1 MFDVMVKAGKNVA
14 GKDIFNVY
22 RVHDTTLS
30 SYLRNVQ
37 DVGYYVVAVIPLFR
51 KKEQILNRDPEESGI
66 SVLNISEAYYK
77 DINQNIIPDISET
90 YFRKDIDPRLL
101 KTVSKE
107 PPYVPVDSI
116 GE

>member
-1 MFDVMVKAGKNVA
+1 MMFDVMVKAGKNVA

-51 KKEQILNRDPEESGI
+51 KKEQVTDYNEESI
-66 SVLNISEAYYK
+66 IPSEA
-77 DINQNIIPDISET
+77 

>member
-1 MFDVMVKAGKNVA
+1 MMFDVMVKAGKNVA

-77 DINQNIIPDISET
+77 DIN
-90 YFRKDIDPRLL
+90 PRLL